1 MFLLDSHIYLW
12 FVDDDKKLPQTL
24 KNIIENSDDVYV
36 SIITFWEL
44 TIKSGLG
51 KLSLPCEPSK
61 MITDCD
67 KLHIRILDILPH
79 HLDILRTLE
88 PIHRDPFDRMI
99 ISQAMAEDL
108 TLITADEK
116 ILMYDCVKTLSEQ
129 GGSQ

>member
-12 FVDDDKKLPQTL
+12 FVDDDKKLPQKL

-61 MITDCD
+61 MVTDCD

>member
-12 FVDDDKKLPQTL
+12 FVDDDKKLPQKL